1 MIFVLAPFI
10 TFFLLLNQYMISFLL
25 WLGMAWNG
33 MVWYGSWHYYYL
45 DRLVSV
51 FTFAV
56 MIYHWLS
63 KCYFHYGML
72 FIYLFIVLQFTKN
85 QLEILILFVR
95 SNCFQT
101 LIVHSNCF
109 QTLIVHWNC
118 FQTLFVN
125 SNCFDNQFYFYIEI
139 QYNDEIRW
147 HNTADISNDS
157 F

>member
-25 WLGMAWNG
+25 WLGM
-33 MVWYGSWHYYYL
+33 VWYDSWHYYYL

-56 MIYHWLS
+56 MICHWLS

-85 QLEILILFVR
+85 QVEILTLFLN
-95 SNCFQT
+95 SNR
-101 LIVHSNCF
+101 
-109 QTLIVHWNC
+109 
-118 FQTLFVN
+118 FQTLFVH